1 MSAVRVVVAEDE
13 QLTRELLVEQL
24 KQLNHVV
31 VGEATTGAEAVQ
43 VTVEKE
49 PDLVIL
55 DIQMPEM
62 TGIEAAKSIMES
74 RPTALLF
81 LTGHAEEELVEQA
94 VELGAFGY
102 LLKPFRKQELGPA
115 IEVAIKRFGEFR
127 SKDREVSDLKEALE
141 TRKLIE
147 RAKGILMERQ
157 NISEAEAFRRI
168 HFMARNQNKTMKEVA
183 QSVIMAADIL

>member
-24 KQLNHVV
+24 KQLNHIV